1 MDDLEA
7 SAHRQ
12 CANFAEPCQI
22 WIAEPV
28 APGGPDDTHV
38 ITHPAFADLRQTLA
52 DFGVMASEGEPM
64 DERWR
69 AVGRAIEDCLADT
82 GATWTAFYVASGVSE
97 PTISGIRKGRPVKR
111 RDKRR
116 GICRALGWSPDSIDR
131 MLRGEDPIVAT
142 SAAVIT
148 ERPDI
153 VSGAGVVSQPYVT
166 ADQLAAL
173 QEQVDRLQLA
183 LERLAK
189 LSAQGAARA
198 RSRSRVRRDSGQ
210 SS

>member
-1 MDDLEA
+1 
-7 SAHRQ
+7 
-12 CANFAEPCQI
+12 
-22 WIAEPV
+22 
-28 APGGPDDTHV
+28 
-38 ITHPAFADLRQTLA
+38 
-52 DFGVMASEGEPM
+52 M

-69 AVGRAIEDCLADT
+69 AVGRAIEERLADT

-111 RDKRR
+111 RDKLR
-116 GICRALGWSPDSIDR
+116 GISRALGWSPDSIDR
-131 MLRGEDPIVAT
+131 MLRGEDPIVVT

-153 VSGAGVVSQPYVT
+153 VSGTGGVVSQPYVT

-189 LSAQGAARA
+189 LSAQGAAKA

>member
-1 MDDLEA
+1 MDWLGVW
-7 SAHRQ
+7 SAVDARR
-12 CANFAEPCQI
+12 EYLG
-22 WIAEPV
+22 WLK
-28 APGGPDDTHV
+28 
-38 ITHPAFADLRQTLA
+38 ADLYRNTET
-52 DFGVMASEGEPM
+52 SEGTYRKM
-64 DERWR
+64 AAGIGITR
-69 AVGRAIEDCLADT
+69 AAKRAK
-82 GATWTAFYVASGVSE
+82 
-97 PTISGIRKGRPVKR
+97 IS
-111 RDKRR
+111 
-116 GICRALGWSPDSIDR
+116 RALGWSPDSIDR
-131 MLRGEDPIVAT
+131 MLRGEDPIVVT

-153 VSGAGVVSQPYVT
+153 VSGTGGVVSQPYVT

-189 LSAQGAARA
+189 LSAQGAAKA

>member
-1 MDDLEA
+1 MDWLK
-7 SAHRQ
+7 
-12 CANFAEPCQI
+12 
-22 WIAEPV
+22 
-28 APGGPDDTHV
+28 
-38 ITHPAFADLRQTLA
+38 ADLYRNTET
-52 DFGVMASEGEPM
+52 SEGTYRKM
-64 DERWR
+64 AAGIGITR
-69 AVGRAIEDCLADT
+69 AAKRAK
-82 GATWTAFYVASGVSE
+82 
-97 PTISGIRKGRPVKR
+97 IS
-111 RDKRR
+111 
-116 GICRALGWSPDSIDR
+116 RALGWSPDSIDR
-131 MLRGEDPIVAT
+131 MLRGEDPIVVT
-142 SAAVIT
+142 SATVIT

-153 VSGAGVVSQPYVT
+153 VSGTGVVSQPYVT